1 MCEHTISA
9 GATSLDNVPEGCLPV
24 KCSGGSWGRGRRLLF
39 RVTSIGEQTLAS
51 FLEALAAK
59 TPAPGGGASAC
70 VAGAIAAAQAEMV
83 VAYSVGKK
91 DLAAHRPRL
100 ESAHGS
106 LSRARALL
114 VRLADEDAAAY
125 SLVNDLQRLPAD
137 DARRTAELPEA
148 LAASIQIPLAAMAAC
163 VDVLRLMES
172 LAPITN
178 RHLHSDLQIAAI
190 LAEASVRSSQRNVL
204 VNAPSVEEAARVRAV
219 RDAATLAAS
228 AAQFSAATRLACE
241 SKA

>member
-1 MCEHTISA
+1 MCEHTFPAGRACASTIPNVGSPVKWVEVVSA
-9 GATSLDNVPEGCLPV
+9 DRRLSLPV
-24 KCSGGSWGRGRRLLF
+24 E
-39 RVTSIGEQTLAS
+39 SIGEQTVSA
-51 FLEALAAK
+51 FLESLGAK
-59 TPAPGGGASAC
+59 SPAPGGGASAC
-70 VAGAIAAAQAEMV
+70 VTGAIAAAQAEMV

-100 ESAHGS
+100 ETALGS
-106 LSRARALL
+106 FARARAMLL
-114 VRLADEDAAAY
+114 QLADEDATAY
-125 SLVNDLQRLPAD
+125 SLVNELQRLPAD
-137 DARRTAELPEA
+137 DPQRTAALPEA

-163 VDVLRLMES
+163 VDILRLMES

-190 LAEASVRSSQRNVL
+190 LAEASVRSSQRNVV

-241 SKA
+241 AKA